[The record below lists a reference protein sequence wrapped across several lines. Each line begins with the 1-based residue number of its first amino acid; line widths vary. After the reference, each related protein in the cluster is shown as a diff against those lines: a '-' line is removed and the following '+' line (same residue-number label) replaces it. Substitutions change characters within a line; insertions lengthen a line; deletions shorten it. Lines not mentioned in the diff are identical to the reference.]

1 MTGRRLALSLWECQ
15 RTGQVTR
22 GATARDGRRGGRGP
36 YHRPIV
42 PLATA
47 WPPITAAAVVA
58 SYAAGTLPTAQLVGR
73 HWGVDPTATGSRNP
87 GATNVYRTAGR
98 RAGALTLVG
107 DLCKGAVAA
116 GAGWALGG
124 HGLGVACGVA
134 AVVGHVLP
142 VTRRFRGG
150 KGVATGAGMG
160 LVLYPPAMLAAAAAF
175 VLVARVTRVVAL
187 GSIAAAVTLPVG
199 AALLG
204 APGPELGALALC
216 SGLVVI
222 RHGENIARLRRGEE
236 NKLGRTR

>member
-1 MTGRRLALSLWECQ
+1 MPIGWKTLRRVPLQEGHSVSGSSRNDWTTSRCSPQSLQRYSYVGIGVVLRWAGPARATGPATACSLGGGAVTGRRLALSLWECQ

-22 GATARDGRRGGRGP
+22 GATARDGRRRGRGP

-142 VTRRFRGG
+142 VT
-150 KGVATGAGMG
+150 
-160 LVLYPPAMLAAAAAF
+160 
-175 VLVARVTRVVAL
+175 
-187 GSIAAAVTLPVG
+187 
-199 AALLG
+199 
-204 APGPELGALALC
+204 
-216 SGLVVI
+216 
-222 RHGENIARLRRGEE
+222 
-236 NKLGRTR
+236 